1 MAKFKTE
8 FENCTVTV
16 NSPAVGKITINT
28 ATVNPNHWVNVKEFA
43 FMFEVET
50 AQSVINDTPS
60 KVNNG
65 LIANIPKKEI
75 YENPTKENVID
86 FIQENNGLIADSY
99 ADFTLNEL
107 RERFPNI
114 KATSKKA
121 FIEQITE

>member
-43 FMFEVET
+43 FMFEVEKT
-50 AQSVINDTPS
+50 VEPVE
-60 KVNNG
+60 VN
-65 LIANIPKKEI
+65 E
-75 YENPTKENVID
+75 
-86 FIQENNGLIADSY
+86 GLIADSY

-121 FIEQITE
+121 FIEQIEA

>member
-43 FMFEVET
+43 FMFEVEPIR
-50 AQSVINDTPS
+50 VIKGCEPLTKLELTDVDDDDFDDEPI
-60 KVNNG
+60 KV
-65 LIANIPKKEI
+65 
-75 YENPTKENVID
+75 
-86 FIQENNGLIADSY
+86 NNGLIADSY

-121 FIEQITE
+121 FIEQIEA

>member
-50 AQSVINDTPS
+50 KNDDTSVKNDDTS
-60 KVNNG
+60 
-65 LIANIPKKEI
+65 
-75 YENPTKENVID
+75 KEN
-86 FIQENNGLIADSY
+86 EGLIADSY

-121 FIEQITE
+121 FIEQITA

>member
-50 AQSVINDTPS
+50 KNDDTSS
-60 KVNNG
+60 KNDDTSN
-65 LIANIPKKEI
+65 
-75 YENPTKENVID
+75 ENE
-86 FIQENNGLIADSY
+86 GLIADSY

>member
-43 FMFEVET
+43 FMFEVE
-50 AQSVINDTPS
+50 
-60 KVNNG
+60 KVVAPVEVN
-65 LIANIPKKEI
+65 E
-75 YENPTKENVID
+75 
-86 FIQENNGLIADSY
+86 GLIADSY

-121 FIEQITE
+121 FIEQIEA

>member
-43 FMFEVET
+43 FMFEVEIKGNT
-50 AQSVINDTPS
+50 SETDKGNTS
-60 KVNNG
+60 
-65 LIANIPKKEI
+65 
-75 YENPTKENVID
+75 
-86 FIQENNGLIADSY
+86 ENNGLIADSY

-121 FIEQITE
+121 FIEQIEE

>member
-43 FMFEVET
+43 FMFEEEKAVSPVE
-50 AQSVINDTPS
+50 
-60 KVNNG
+60 VN
-65 LIANIPKKEI
+65 E
-75 YENPTKENVID
+75 
-86 FIQENNGLIADSY
+86 GLIADSY
-99 ADFTLNEL
+99 SDFTLNEL

-121 FIEQITE
+121 FIEQIEA

>member
-50 AQSVINDTPS
+50 KNGDTSVKNDDTP
-60 KVNNG
+60 
-65 LIANIPKKEI
+65 
-75 YENPTKENVID
+75 KEN
-86 FIQENNGLIADSY
+86 EGLIADSY
-99 ADFTLNEL
+99 SDFTLNEL

-121 FIEQITE
+121 FIEQIEA

>member
-50 AQSVINDTPS
+50 KNDDTSS
-60 KVNNG
+60 KNDD
-65 LIANIPKKEI
+65 
-75 YENPTKENVID
+75 TSKEN
-86 FIQENNGLIADSY
+86 EGLIADSY

-121 FIEQITE
+121 FIEQIEV

>member
-43 FMFEVET
+43 FMFEVEI
-50 AQSVINDTPS
+50 AVAPVE
-60 KVNNG
+60 VN
-65 LIANIPKKEI
+65 E
-75 YENPTKENVID
+75 
-86 FIQENNGLIADSY
+86 GLIADSY

-121 FIEQITE
+121 FIEQIEA

>member
-28 ATVNPNHWVNVKEFA
+28 ATVNPNHWVNIKEFA

-50 AQSVINDTPS
+50 KNDDTPVKNDDTP
-60 KVNNG
+60 KVN
-65 LIANIPKKEI
+65 
-75 YENPTKENVID
+75 EN
-86 FIQENNGLIADSY
+86 LIADSY

-121 FIEQITE
+121 FIEQIEA

>member
-28 ATVNPNHWVNVKEFA
+28 ATVNPNHWVSIKEFA
-43 FMFEVET
+43 FMFEDET
-50 AQSVINDTPS
+50 APEPIFFE
-60 KVNNG
+60 VN
-65 LIANIPKKEI
+65 
-75 YENPTKENVID
+75 EN
-86 FIQENNGLIADSY
+86 LIADSY
-99 ADFTLNEL
+99 SDFTLNEL
-107 RERFPNI
+107 RERFPDI

>member
-43 FMFEVET
+43 FMFELEKAVAPIE
-50 AQSVINDTPS
+50 
-60 KVNNG
+60 VN
-65 LIANIPKKEI
+65 E
-75 YENPTKENVID
+75 
-86 FIQENNGLIADSY
+86 GLIADSY

-121 FIEQITE
+121 FIEQIEA

>member
-43 FMFEVET
+43 FMFEVE
-50 AQSVINDTPS
+50 AI
-60 KVNNG
+60 
-65 LIANIPKKEI
+65 KERI
-75 YENPTKENVID
+75 GCKPLTKLELTD
-86 FIQENNGLIADSY
+86 DEDEENNGLIADSY

-121 FIEQITE
+121 FIEQIEA

>member
-50 AQSVINDTPS
+50 KNDDTSSKNDDTP
-60 KVNNG
+60 KVN
-65 LIANIPKKEI
+65 E
-75 YENPTKENVID
+75 
-86 FIQENNGLIADSY
+86 GLIADSY

-121 FIEQITE
+121 FIEQIPA

>member
-43 FMFEVET
+43 FMFEDET
-50 AQSVINDTPS
+50 SQSVINDAPS
-60 KVNNG
+60 N
-65 LIANIPKKEI
+65 
-75 YENPTKENVID
+75 ENE
-86 FIQENNGLIADSY
+86 GLIADSY

-121 FIEQITE
+121 FIEQIPA